1 LEITVNS
8 EKIDFTLENEEK
20 LYDVFCGLQEWLNES
35 GLVISN
41 IAADGE
47 FLSLNNLE
55 KWKDRDIHSVKTVSV
70 SAQKPSEVQLFQLRT
85 VFQFFSELIDALNTG
100 KSEKIKEL
108 MDDFPSVR
116 EALPDLLSDLF
127 QQDPAKETDSLDTL
141 FRESGIKEGTV
152 SEEYTR
158 RIRERCSMINII
170 ILDRMKE
177 ITETEKELAI
187 TTGLLQNMIGEL
199 SDVSVALQTGKDR
212 GAMATVIKY
221 TELIQKIFRMVP
233 YIQEK
238 HPNLLSQKVE
248 GKSFSEISTEMNE
261 ILTQLIEAFTVKD
274 SVLIGDLLE
283 YEIAPRTELLIS
295 FFQTQEEL
303 KRSDD

>member
-1 LEITVNS
+1 MEITVNS

-20 LYDVFCGLQEWLNES
+20 LYDVYCGLQKWLNDS
-35 GLVISN
+35 GMVISN

-55 KWKDRDIHSVKTVSV
+55 VWKDREIRSVKTISV

-100 KSEKIKEL
+100 KSDKVKEL
-108 MDDFPSVR
+108 MGDFPSISS
-116 EALPDLLSDLF
+116 ALPDLLSDLF
-127 QQDPAKETDSLDTL
+127 QQDPKKETDSLDSL
-141 FRESGIKEGTV
+141 FRESGIEKGTV
-152 SEEYTR
+152 SEEYVR

-187 TTGLLQNMIGEL
+187 TTGLLKNMIDEL

-212 GAMATVIKY
+212 GAMSTVIKY

-233 YIQEK
+233 FIQEK
-238 HPNLLSQKVE
+238 HPGVLNRKVD
-248 GKSFSEISTEMNE
+248 GKSFSEFSSEMNE

-283 YEIAPRTELLIS
+283 YEIAPRTETLIS
-295 FFQTQEEL
+295 FFRTKEEL
-303 KRSDD
+303 KRSKD